1 MTTPADTRTESPP
14 RGYHRLAAVRR
25 RERVS
30 LQCVAKHLG
39 IPLREAAS
47 QEDPSTDLPLST
59 IYAWQ
64 RVLDVP
70 IAELL
75 VEPAESLAESVQT
88 RAQLVRV
95 MKTAMLLRHRAKD
108 SRVERLAQNLF
119 NDLVEIMP
127 GLAEVKSLPTHGN
140 LRSKT
145 DVPRIISQQVSST
158 WVGFEHEMMD

>member
-1 MTTPADTRTESPP
+1 MSKSEKDTAK
-14 RGYHRLAAVRR
+14 GFHRLAAVRR

-30 LQCVAKHLG
+30 LQCVAKRLG
-39 IPLREAAS
+39 IPVREAAR
-47 QEDPSTDLPLST
+47 QENPKTNLSLST

-75 VEPAESLAESVQT
+75 VEPTESLAESVQT

-95 MKTAMLLRHRAKD
+95 MKTALLLLHRSKE
-108 SRVERLAQNLF
+108 SRIERLAQNLF

-127 GLAEVKSLPTHGN
+127 ELAEVKSLPTHGN
-140 LRSKT
+140 IRTKK
-145 DVPRIISQQVSST
+145 DVPRIVAQQISSN
-158 WVGFEHEMMD
+158 WLGYEHEVMD